1 MRPPD
6 GSPTIR
12 TNFIFGVASGL
23 PVTRPERR
31 SRSIV
36 VQFLFMPGF
45 KYLHAVVVF
54 FIGAIALYWGIT
66 GKDIY
71 SRALF
76 QTVPLPKPIGRI
88 LCFAVAGVAIY
99 FLVGDLR

>member
-1 MRPPD
+1 MM
-6 GSPTIR
+6 
-12 TNFIFGVASGL
+12 
-23 PVTRPERR
+23 PE
-31 SRSIV
+31 
-36 VQFLFMPGF
+36 F

-54 FIGAIALYWGIT
+54 FIGAVALYWGIT

-71 SRALF
+71 PRAPF

-99 FLVGDLR
+99 FLFGDLR